1 MQTGKARWTDYNIA
15 YHFIWIPK
23 YRCRIL
29 TGEVQ
34 AETKRLIAGCC
45 ERHGIT
51 RFRKGDALCFC
62 RKTEWER
69 RSMLSGGIPKGHD
82 KLVVLVTAYRPD
94 PARWD
99 ETFTQRR
106 K

>member
-51 RFRKGDALCFC
+51 RFRKGDALCFLQKD
-62 RKTEWER
+62 RMGTPVHVVWGYSK
-69 RSMLSGGIPKGHD
+69 RS
-82 KLVVLVTAYRPD
+82 
-94 PARWD
+94 
-99 ETFTQRR
+99 
-106 K
+106 